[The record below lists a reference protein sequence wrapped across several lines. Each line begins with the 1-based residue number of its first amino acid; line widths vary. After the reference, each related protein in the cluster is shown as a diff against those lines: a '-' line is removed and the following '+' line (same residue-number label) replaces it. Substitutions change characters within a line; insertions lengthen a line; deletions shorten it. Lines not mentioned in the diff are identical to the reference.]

1 MMRMMKDKVIQAIK
15 ENKLYDFIANHYWEM
30 DRCDLKDII
39 LELDYILYDR
49 QINDDVILEDLQ
61 SRWDIEEEMY
71 KGFEEELESWYQDG
85 LQAKS

>member
-1 MMRMMKDKVIQAIK
+1 MRMMKDKVIQAIK
-15 ENKLYDFIANHYWEM
+15 ENKLYDFIASHYWEM

-61 SRWDIEEEMY
+61 SRWGIEEEMY
-71 KGFEEELESWYQDG
+71 KGFEEELESWHQDG